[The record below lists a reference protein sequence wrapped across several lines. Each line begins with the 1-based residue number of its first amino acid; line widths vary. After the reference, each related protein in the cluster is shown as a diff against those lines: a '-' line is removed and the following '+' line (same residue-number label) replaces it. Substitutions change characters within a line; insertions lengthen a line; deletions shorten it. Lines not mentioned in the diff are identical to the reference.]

1 MKHFLI
7 EKFYKDYYIPS
18 VLVYSKPIK
27 TNVLKHTDISVF
39 IDPFVESF
47 DIFITKYGD
56 KIKKYYPS
64 INQFLYDLLIKYS
77 NYIKNNKKLFPIYI
91 DVRSYFL
98 SKISNIVKKIDKI
111 STIKA
116 YILDEN
122 HNINDQIKE
131 MKKLLVWLL
140 GVGTINQQQYN
151 SLFTY
156 TNSLCLTDNIKT
168 IYTGL
173 IKEFID
179 NITKNNEISLKSAL
193 NIDIVRI
200 SKEEIEKLCFVVIE
214 YHK

>member
-7 EKFYKDYYIPS
+7 KKFYKDYYIPS

-27 TNVLKHTDISVF
+27 TNALKHTDISVF

-56 KIKKYYPS
+56 KITKYYIT
-64 INQFLYDLLIKYS
+64 INQFLQNLLMKYS
-77 NYIKNNKKLFPIYI
+77 DYIKNNKKLFPIYI

-140 GVGTINQQQYN
+140 GVGTINQHQYN
-151 SLFTY
+151 SLFAY
-156 TNSLCLTDNIKT
+156 INSLPTDNIKT

-179 NITKNNEISLKSAL
+179 NITKNNEISLKTAL
-193 NIDIVRI
+193 NVDIIRI